1 MADWEIK
8 AVGRDRAGNSLS
20 YCGDEPFKWTVWIH
34 DLIDDIEGGRHTY
47 FVSGE
52 YGRRVEVVVHVAPQG
67 KIVRT
72 HPDAGQDLLGQLPR
86 C

>member
-8 AVGRDRAGNSLS
+8 AVSRDPTGNILA
-20 YCGDEPFKWTVWIH
+20 YCGDEPFAWTVWVH
-34 DLIDDIEGGRHTY
+34 DLVDDIEGGRHTY
-47 FVSGE
+47 YVSGP
-52 YGRRVEVVVHVAPQG
+52 YGARVDVVASLTGKG

-72 HPDAGQDLLGQLPR
+72 HPDAGPDLIARLPR

>member
-8 AVGRDRAGNSLS
+8 AVSRDPAGNILA
-20 YCGDEPFKWTVWIH
+20 YCGDDPFNWTVWIH

-47 FVSGE
+47 FVRGESGA
-52 YGRRVEVVVHVAPQG
+52 RVDVVVSVSRQG
-67 KIVRT
+67 KILHS
-72 HPDAGQDLLGQLPR
+72 HPDAGDDLLELLPR

>member
-8 AVGRDRAGNSLS
+8 AVSRDPTGSILA
-20 YCGDEPFKWTVWIH
+20 YCGDEPFGWTVWVH

-47 FVSGE
+47 YVSGPS
-52 YGRRVEVVVHVAPQG
+52 GARVDVVASLTDEG

-72 HPDAGQDLLGQLPR
+72 HPDAGPDLVSQLPR